1 MSKTTRTSKNTSL
14 PGVHFDGYVVG
25 IGASA
30 GGLEALEQFFDHCAS
45 DSGAA
50 YVVVQHLSPDHK
62 SMMNNLLSRHT
73 RMPVQMVE
81 DGMPVQANQ
90 VYLIPP
96 GAVMRVSGG
105 QFHLSPKSPHGLTLP
120 IDIFFSSLSESYNSR
135 ALGVV
140 LSGTGSDGTRG
151 AVAINAA
158 GGFLLAQD
166 PEQAKFDGM
175 PRSVIATGVVDE
187 VLPAQNL
194 GARVLLHIQNLPY
207 EPIHP
212 PADTPAR
219 NELLTEGEALQ
230 SLLQLLKQT
239 GGINFQDYKSGT
251 VMRRIQ
257 RRMQVRHM
265 PNLQTYLDLVEQDRA
280 ELFVL
285 RRELLIAV
293 TSFFRDP
300 ESFELLSEKAITQL
314 VKKASGGSP
323 IRVWVAGTSTGEEA
337 YSLAMLFMEAFERER
352 RWPSLK
358 IFATDINQQ
367 NIDTAAQGQYPESAA
382 VELTPSRL
390 ERFFVKNGSYF
401 VVKPELRQVIVFAR
415 HNLLEDPP
423 FTRMDL
429 VSCRNML
436 IYFRPEAQD
445 RAQRRLQYA
454 VKPDGYLFL
463 GSSESLLG
471 ASTAFSTL
479 DVKHKI
485 FQCTVGTLPLVY
497 DTSASGA
504 TVPAPVGKRLV
515 SAPVRT
521 VPSDAM
527 VVDSALTTLMST
539 YVPPAMLVNDQ
550 HQVVHLFGDMK
561 SFFQVREGLA
571 SLDIHR
577 VLPDALIPSASAL
590 VFKATKDGVKLMSD
604 ILHVSVGTDK
614 DVPLRLVAQPLRL
627 HGEERFVLLC
637 FERLSNAPA
646 QTSDDT
652 TAPID
657 VASET
662 MARVEILERELMAT
676 RESLQA
682 TIEELETS
690 NEELQATNEEMMASN
705 EELQSSNEELQSV
718 NEELNTVNAEFQEKT
733 TILSRLN
740 SDMDSMTK
748 AVGVATV
755 FVDQD
760 LNLTRFSPDALEL
773 FKLRD
778 SDIGRALDDIGHR
791 LKYPNLM
798 EDIRRTLFTDRTQ
811 EREILAEDGRMFLC
825 RLLPYRVPSSQQR
838 GVVCT
843 FVDVTVFRDLQRLQ
857 AVIDALPEHVA
868 VLEQDGRISMVNT
881 AWRNFAR
888 TNSNSLLTH
897 SGPDTNYFDAC
908 KGADDLED
916 VYTRRAVRG
925 VRAVLEGTL
934 PFFTLQYPCHSP
946 TEKRW
951 FVMNVAPVSG
961 GHEFGA
967 LISHINISGWYH
979 GFTDESDAAVL
990 A

>member
-1 MSKTTRTSKNTSL
+1 M
-14 PGVHFDGYVVG
+14 
-25 IGASA
+25 
-30 GGLEALEQFFDHCAS
+30 
-45 DSGAA
+45 
-50 YVVVQHLSPDHK
+50 
-62 SMMNNLLSRHT
+62 
-73 RMPVQMVE
+73 
-81 DGMPVQANQ
+81 
-90 VYLIPP
+90 
-96 GAVMRVSGG
+96 
-105 QFHLSPKSPHGLTLP
+105 
-120 IDIFFSSLSESYNSR
+120 
-135 ALGVV
+135 
-140 LSGTGSDGTRG
+140 
-151 AVAINAA
+151 
-158 GGFLLAQD
+158 
-166 PEQAKFDGM
+166 
-175 PRSVIATGVVDE
+175 
-187 VLPAQNL
+187 
-194 GARVLLHIQNLPY
+194 
-207 EPIHP
+207 
-212 PADTPAR
+212 
-219 NELLTEGEALQ
+219 
-230 SLLQLLKQT
+230 
-239 GGINFQDYKSGT
+239 
-251 VMRRIQ
+251 
-257 RRMQVRHM
+257 
-265 PNLQTYLDLVEQDRA
+265 
-280 ELFVL
+280 
-285 RRELLIAV
+285 
-293 TSFFRDP
+293 
-300 ESFELLSEKAITQL
+300 
-314 VKKASGGSP
+314 
-323 IRVWVAGTSTGEEA
+323 
-337 YSLAMLFMEAFERER
+337 
-352 RWPSLK
+352 
-358 IFATDINQQ
+358 
-367 NIDTAAQGQYPESAA
+367 
-382 VELTPSRL
+382 
-390 ERFFVKNGSYF
+390 
-401 VVKPELRQVIVFAR
+401 
-415 HNLLEDPP
+415 
-423 FTRMDL
+423 
-429 VSCRNML
+429 
-436 IYFRPEAQD
+436 
-445 RAQRRLQYA
+445 
-454 VKPDGYLFL
+454 
-463 GSSESLLG
+463 
-471 ASTAFSTL
+471 
-479 DVKHKI
+479 
-485 FQCTVGTLPLVY
+485 VY

-604 ILHVSVGTDK
+604 ILHVSVGTDE

-646 QTSDDT
+646 QTSDDA

-888 TNSNSLLTH
+888 TNGNSLLTH